1 MACFNGKSIWESFC
15 REILPGTYKKRDFA
29 FGRQDI
35 APLQGIKT
43 VFYVMASSSA
53 RCAAF
58 PTAETKLPFFR
69 EVKNIKGKF
78 YPLFFTF
85 LVFFSD
91 KLKSDESAKG
101 LAGLA
106 SIGGNLPK
114 FTGHDISP
122 KVYSGSPRPPGM
134 DDAKERKGKK
144 RPIEESD
151 HPKSKLKHMVSHR
164 REYGRIRYFN
174 RGDSDQK
181 GRWTCHPAAQTCW
194 RWNINRYAQRSV
206 RE

>member
-1 MACFNGKSIWESFC
+1 
-15 REILPGTYKKRDFA
+15 
-29 FGRQDI
+29 
-35 APLQGIKT
+35 
-43 VFYVMASSSA
+43 MASSSA

-69 EVKNIKGKF
+69 EVKNIKG
-78 YPLFFTF
+78 TF
-85 LVFFSD
+85 GAFSSLLTIFQD

-151 HPKSKLKHMVSHR
+151 HPKSKLKHMVSRSNR
-164 REYGRIRYFN
+164 R
-174 RGDSDQK
+174 
-181 GRWTCHPAAQTCW
+181 
-194 RWNINRYAQRSV
+194 
-206 RE
+206 